1 MYFNLL
7 IISVLGERPSSQM
20 SFLDQFLKESS
31 VSRNTTPGR
40 DTGPSQ
46 HPVASQRGYSIES
59 DEGDVEDNR
68 AASLA
73 SSRSNMSEQSV
84 DNVSHAV
91 SVSGSAG
98 GNPRISAPLQNTS
111 LGSGAGLTQ
120 LPPGVM
126 KPKMHQFIIRT
137 FSSPLKCNHCTS
149 LMVGL
154 TRQGVVCEVCGFACH
169 VRCKDRVPAMCPV
182 PPDQTKRPLGIDPT
196 KGIGTAYEGYVKVPK
211 PGGVKKGWQRQ
222 FVVVCDFKL
231 FLYELAAAAPSVAVS
246 QVLDM
251 RDPEFEVTSVRES
264 DVIHAAKKDV
274 PCIFRVTTSLMDP
287 PGIRH
292 QCLMLAD
299 SESEKTKWVV
309 ALNELHRILKKNKL
323 PDRYGPTT
331 GQCY

>member
-1 MYFNLL
+1 MNRVTACKKAGAV
-7 IISVLGERPSSQM
+7 IDTCDISSPTKKLTLAGDSHLVLAERPSSQM

-31 VSRNTTPGR
+31 VSRHTTPGR
-40 DTGPSQ
+40 ESGPPQQ
-46 HPVASQRGYSIES
+46 HLRGFSLES

-68 AASLA
+68 AASIA
-73 SSRSNMSEQSV
+73 SSRSNMSEQSADAASPLV
-84 DNVSHAV
+84 
-91 SVSGSAG
+91 AG
-98 GNPRISAPLQNTS
+98 
-111 LGSGAGLTQ
+111 GSGAGLQ
-120 LPPGVM
+120 GLPQANS
-126 KPKMHQFIIRT
+126 KPKCHQFLIRS

-169 VRCKDRVPAMCPV
+169 LRCKDRVPAACPV

-196 KGIGTAYEGYVKVPK
+196 RVIGTAYEGYVKVPK

-231 FLYELAAAAPSVAVS
+231 FLYELQAAAPAVAVS

-274 PCIFRVTTSLMDP
+274 
-287 PGIRH
+287 
-292 QCLMLAD
+292 
-299 SESEKTKWVV
+299 
-309 ALNELHRILKKNKL
+309 
-323 PDRYGPTT
+323 
-331 GQCY
+331 

>member
-1 MYFNLL
+1 
-7 IISVLGERPSSQM
+7 M

-40 DTGPSQ
+40 DTGPG
-46 HPVASQRGYSIES
+46 PNPGPPPGRGYSMES

-73 SSRSNMSEQSV
+73 SSRSNMSEHSV
-84 DNVSHAV
+84 DAV
-91 SVSGSAG
+91 SALSAG

-111 LGSGAGLTQ
+111 LGSGAGMANIPSGL
-120 LPPGVM
+120 L
-126 KPKMHQFIIRT
+126 KPKSHQFLIRT

-149 LMVGL
+149 LMIGL

-231 FLYELAAAAPSVAVS
+231 FLYELQAAAPAVSVS
-246 QVLDM
+246 QV
-251 RDPEFEVTSVRES
+251 RFQS
-264 DVIHAAKKDV
+264 DKPIQDL
-274 PCIFRVTTSLMDP
+274 TSL
-287 PGIRH
+287 
-292 QCLMLAD
+292 
-299 SESEKTKWVV
+299 
-309 ALNELHRILKKNKL
+309 
-323 PDRYGPTT
+323 
-331 GQCY
+331 

>member
-1 MYFNLL
+1 M
-7 IISVLGERPSSQM
+7 LGERPSSQM

-40 DTGPSQ
+40 DTGP
-46 HPVASQRGYSIES
+46 PPASARGYSMES

-68 AASLA
+68 APSLA

-84 DNVSHAV
+84 DAV
-91 SVSGSAG
+91 SPLSAG

-111 LGSGAGLTQ
+111 LGSGAGMTNI
-120 LPPGVM
+120 PSTIM
-126 KPKMHQFIIRT
+126 KPKSHQFLIRT

-231 FLYELAAAAPSVAVS
+231 FLYELQAAAPAVSVS
-246 QVLDM
+246 QVFM
-251 RDPEFEVTSVRES
+251 IP
-264 DVIHAAKKDV
+264 
-274 PCIFRVTTSLMDP
+274 
-287 PGIRH
+287 
-292 QCLMLAD
+292 
-299 SESEKTKWVV
+299 
-309 ALNELHRILKKNKL
+309 
-323 PDRYGPTT
+323 PTT
-331 GQCY
+331 VEMTK